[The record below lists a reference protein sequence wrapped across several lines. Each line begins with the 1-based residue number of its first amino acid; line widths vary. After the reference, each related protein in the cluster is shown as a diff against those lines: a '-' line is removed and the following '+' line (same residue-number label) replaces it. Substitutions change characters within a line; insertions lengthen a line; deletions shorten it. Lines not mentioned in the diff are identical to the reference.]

1 VSSSVDPVEESES
14 QLARS
19 QRARR
24 ERILAAVLELAAEGG
39 HDAVQVREVAA
50 RAHVALRTIYN
61 YYDSRENLLYAAMM
75 QWRLRV
81 ANESVA
87 NVSGKTLEE
96 RLLSLLRHNFE
107 VFAEA
112 PKLFEAFN
120 RLDLRP
126 ENVDPVIY
134 KTMIG
139 ASDELLANEDPVFA
153 DDLRLILGR
162 FIYATMS
169 LAAQGHLPLEEVW
182 PDIERMVRRVAA
194 SAPTA

>member
-1 VSSSVDPVEESES
+1 MTHPAIDPVEELPT

-24 ERILAAVLELAAEGG
+24 ERIVAAVLELAAEGG
-39 HDAVQVREVAA
+39 YDAVQVREVAA

-61 YYDSRENLLYAAMM
+61 YYDSRENLLYEAMM
-75 QWRLRV
+75 EWRFRV
-81 ANESVA
+81 SSESVA
-87 NVSGKTLEE
+87 NVSGTTLEE

-112 PKLFEAFN
+112 PKLFETFS

-126 ENVDPVIY
+126 GEADPVIY
-134 KTMIG
+134 KTMVG
-139 ASDELLANEDPVFA
+139 ATDELLADVDPGFA

-162 FIYATMS
+162 FIYGTMS
-169 LAAQGHLPLEEVW
+169 LAAQGYLPIEDVW
-182 PDIERMVRRVAA
+182 PEIERMVRRVAG
-194 SAPTA
+194 SH

>member
-1 VSSSVDPVEESES
+1 MTDPATTPNEESPS

-39 HDAVQVREVAA
+39 YDAVQVREVAA

-61 YYDSRENLLYAAMM
+61 YYDSRENLLYAALME
-75 QWRLRV
+75 WRLRV
-81 ANESVA
+81 SNESVA
-87 NVSGKTLEE
+87 NVSGSTLEE

-112 PKLFEAFN
+112 PKLFEVFS

-126 ENVDPVIY
+126 EDVDPVIY

-139 ASDELLANEDPVFA
+139 AGDELLANADPVFA

-162 FIYATMS
+162 FIYGTMS
-169 LAAQGHLPLEEVW
+169 LAAQGHLPIEDVW
-182 PDIERMVRRVAA
+182 PDIERMVKRVTA
-194 SAPTA
+194 SR

>member
-1 VSSSVDPVEESES
+1 MDRREDT

-24 ERILAAVLELAAEGG
+24 ARILGAVLELAAEGG
-39 HDAVQVREVAA
+39 YDAVQVREVAA

-75 QWRLRV
+75 EWRLRV
-81 ANESVA
+81 TNESVA
-87 NVSGKTLEE
+87 NVSGSTLAE

-112 PKLFEAFN
+112 PLLFEAFS

-126 ENVDPVIY
+126 GEVDPAIS
-134 KTMIG
+134 KTMVS
-139 ASDELLANEDPVFA
+139 ASDELLAESDPAFA
-153 DDLRLILGR
+153 EDLRLILGR
-162 FIYATMS
+162 FIYGTMS
-169 LAAQGHLPLEEVW
+169 LAAQGHIPIEDVW
-182 PDIERMVRRVAA
+182 PEIERMVRRVAR
-194 SAPTA
+194 SR

>member
-1 VSSSVDPVEESES
+1 MADRATDPAGELPT

-19 QRARR
+19 QHGRR

-39 HDAVQVREVAA
+39 YDAVQVREVAA
-50 RAHVALRTIYN
+50 RARVALRTIYN

-75 QWRLRV
+75 EWRRRV
-81 ANESVA
+81 ASESVA
-87 NVSGKTLEE
+87 NVSGTTLEE

-112 PKLFEAFN
+112 PKLFEAFS

-126 ENVDPVIY
+126 GDVDPVIY
-134 KTMIG
+134 KTMVV
-139 ASDELLANEDPVFA
+139 ATDELLADLDPAFA
-153 DDLRLILGR
+153 DDLRLIFGR
-162 FIYATMS
+162 FIYGSMS
-169 LAAQGHLPLEEVW
+169 LAAQGHLPIEDVW

-194 SAPTA
+194 SH

>member
-1 VSSSVDPVEESES
+1 MADRATDPAGELPT

-39 HDAVQVREVAA
+39 YDAVQVREVAA
-50 RAHVALRTIYN
+50 CARVALRTIYN

-75 QWRLRV
+75 EWRRRV
-81 ANESVA
+81 ASESVA
-87 NVSGKTLEE
+87 NVSGTTLEE

-112 PKLFEAFN
+112 PKLFEAFS

-126 ENVDPVIY
+126 GDVDPVTY
-134 KTMIG
+134 KTMVL
-139 ASDELLANEDPVFA
+139 ATDELLADLDPAYAED
-153 DDLRLILGR
+153 LKLILGR
-162 FIYATMS
+162 FIYGTMS
-169 LAAQGHLPLEEVW
+169 LAAQGHLPIEDVW

-194 SAPTA
+194 ER

>member
-1 VSSSVDPVEESES
+1 VSSSASPVEEPPG

-39 HDAVQVREVAA
+39 YDAVQVREVAA
-50 RAHVALRTIYN
+50 RAHVALRTLYN

-75 QWRLRV
+75 EWRLRV

-87 NVSGKTLEE
+87 NVSGTTLEE
-96 RLLSLLRHNFE
+96 RLLSLLHHNFE

-112 PKLFEAFN
+112 PKLFEVFN
-120 RLDLRP
+120 RLELRP
-126 ENVDPVIY
+126 DDVDPVIY

-139 ASDELLANEDPVFA
+139 ASDELLANEDAVFA
-153 DDLRLILGR
+153 DDVRLILGR
-162 FIYATMS
+162 FIYGTMS
-169 LAAQGHLPLEEVW
+169 LAAQGHIPLEDVW
-182 PDIERMVRRVAA
+182 PDIERTVRRVAA
-194 SAPTA
+194 SAPTD